1 MSWRAKRME
10 KRRLEKLLS
19 ETGGYLNGAFRDRNG
34 VIRRWWPYSA
44 NNNTKKDFRR
54 ISNRRF
60 RRRKNEYWRED
71 ILQRSQHKKSFDLWW
86 ELW

>member
-1 MSWRAKRME
+1 MSWRSKRME

-19 ETGGYLNGAFRDRNG
+19 ETGGYLNGAYRDRNG
-34 VIRRWWPYSA
+34 VIHRWWPYSA

-71 ILQRSQHKKSFDLWW
+71 ILQRNGHKKSFELWW
-86 ELW
+86 TLY